1 MTPGGQGEVPF
12 AEVPA
17 TSYADAMRRF
27 AVLRPHLEENVS
39 LAATAKHADV
49 PLRTAQRWLA
59 RYRTD
64 GLAGLARVPRSD
76 SGHRRLMSE
85 LAQLI
90 EGMALHKPRLSI
102 AAIHRRVRSLA
113 EKQNWTAPSYGSVY
127 AIVRGLDP
135 GMVTLAL
142 DGHAAWRDRF
152 ELIYHHRAGRPNAI
166 WQADHTMLDILVLD
180 ANGNFVRPWLTT
192 VIDDHSRAV
201 AGYTVFTGAPSALHT
216 SLALRQ
222 AIWRKKEPGWP
233 VCGIPDVLYVDHGS
247 DFTSIHLD
255 QAAADLRIRIVHS
268 AVARPQ
274 GRGKVERLFGTLN
287 TELLPELP
295 GNLVMGKPVSTPTLT
310 LADLDVAIGRYLV
323 GVHNTRVHSQT
334 GTAPVTC
341 WLGNGWLARM
351 PDSLEDLDLLLI
363 MVAKARIVRRDGI
376 HFQGLRYID
385 AALAPY
391 VGEPVTVRYDPRDV
405 AEIRVFHSNRF
416 LCRAVSPEHAGETV
430 TLKDIQTARLA
441 HRRFLRTQINERIS
455 CVKDFF
461 PVRQGNKP
469 LASPKPPTKRP
480 KLRTYFEDD

>member
-1 MTPGGQGEVPF
+1 MFRDHVALSF
-12 AEVPA
+12 AELPA
-17 TSYADAMRRF
+17 ALREDAMHRF
-27 AVLRPHLEENVS
+27 AVLRSHLEENVS
-39 LAATAKHADV
+39 LAATAKHADIA
-49 PLRTAQRWLA
+49 LRTAQRWLA
-59 RYRTD
+59 RYRTE
-64 GLAGLARVPRSD
+64 GLAGLARMPRSD
-76 SGHRRLMSE
+76 SGHRRIMSE

-90 EGMALHKPRLSI
+90 EGMALHKPSLSV
-102 AAIHRRVRSLA
+102 AAIHRRINGLA
-113 EKQNWTAPSYGSVY
+113 KKKNWPTPSYGSVY

-152 ELIYHHRAGRPNAI
+152 ELIYHHRAERPNAI

-180 ANGNFVRPWLTT
+180 ANGNFERPWLTT

-201 AGYTVFTGAPSALHT
+201 AGYTVFTGAPSALNT

-222 AIWRKKEPGWP
+222 AIWRKQEPEWP

-255 QAAADLRIRIVHS
+255 QAAAALRFRIVYS
-268 AVARPQ
+268 AIARPQ

-295 GNLVMGKPVSTPTLT
+295 GHLVMGKPVSSPTLT
-310 LADLDVAIGRYLV
+310 LADLDAAIGGYLV
-323 GVHNTRVHSQT
+323 GTHNARVHSQT
-334 GTAPVTC
+334 GIAPISC
-341 WLGNGWLARM
+341 WLGDGWLARM
-351 PDSLEDLDLLLI
+351 PDSLEDLDLLLV

-385 AALAPY
+385 PALAPY

-405 AEIRVFHSNRF
+405 TEIRVFHRNRF
-416 LCRAVSPEHAGETV
+416 FCRAVSPEHAGETV
-430 TLKDIQTARLA
+430 TLKDIQTARIA
-441 HRRFLRTQINERIS
+441 HRRSLRTQINERIS
-455 CVKDFF
+455 RVEDFL
-461 PVRQGNKP
+461 PARQGIKP
-469 LASPKPPTKRP
+469 LAVPKPVAKRP